1 MSTATGLRNGLPR
14 RRAVAFIIPLGT
26 ISLFADTTYEGAR
39 SITGPYLGG
48 LGVLYDRSILA
59 VVVASTAL

>member
-26 ISLFADTTYEGAR
+26 ISLFADMTY
-39 SITGPYLGG
+39 
-48 LGVLYDRSILA
+48 
-59 VVVASTAL
+59 